1 MAEEENEF
9 EVVENEGAEPIEIED
24 ISVEGQVSH
33 YVLSRYR
40 RSKDARLHDENRW
53 LESYRN
59 YRGEYGPD
67 VVFED
72 NKSQVFIKITKTKV
86 LAACAQ
92 INEVLFGNMTF
103 PISVEATKLPEG
115 VSESVHFTP
124 GQPGQPPQPVTDEP
138 SPEDMRLKPG
148 ETTEQYK
155 VRLGGLKKKLAPIEG
170 DLKEGPGTGPND
182 ITFHPAA
189 VSAKKMEK
197 KIQDQ
202 LEESDASKELRY
214 GSFECALFGTMVMK
228 GPFAVDKEYANWDE
242 EGNYNPTVKLV
253 PQTSYVSIWNFYPD
267 PDGRNVKDSEYTVE
281 RHRLSRSQIR
291 SLKRRPYFDEDA
303 IEEAVEYGENY
314 QEEWWERELEEK
326 NNDPVT
332 ERFEVLEFW
341 GFIDSELVKDFGVS
355 IPESLR
361 DKDQLSVNIWV
372 CNGKILRFVLN
383 PFKPEYIPYYAVP
396 YEVNPYSFF
405 GIGVAENMDDT
416 QDLMNTFMRLSVD
429 NAALSGNLVF
439 EVDEDA
445 LAPGENL
452 EFYPGK
458 VLRRQSGAPGQAL
471 FSHQFQNI
479 SAQNMQMFDVAR
491 RLSDEATGL
500 PSFSHGQ
507 TGVQGIGRTAS
518 GISMLMS
525 AANGSIRQVVKNF
538 DDYLLGPIG
547 KAFFHFNMQFDFDP
561 EIRGDLEVKARGTE
575 SLMANEVR
583 SQRLMQFLQVVGS
596 NPMLAPFGKM
606 EYIIR
611 EIAKSMDLD
620 PEKVTNSLADAA
632 IQAQLTQAMMPQDT
646 SMQGGQGQ
654 GNMSVQD
661 TSGGGG
667 SMMGVGTAP
676 APGTQGFSGNEQG

>member
-1 MAEEENEF
+1 MEDEEQEILQ
-9 EVVENEGAEPIEIED
+9 NEGAEPIEIDD
-24 ISVEGQVSH
+24 IGVEGQVEH
-33 YVLSRYR
+33 YVQSRYR
-40 RSKDARLHDENRW
+40 RSKDARLTDENRW
-53 LESYRN
+53 LTSYRN

-67 VVFED
+67 VVFDE
-72 NKSQVFIKITKTKV
+72 NKSEVFIKITKTKV
-86 LAACAQ
+86 LAATSQ
-92 INEVLFGNMTF
+92 INEVLFGNMSF

-115 VSESVHFTP
+115 VSETVHFTP
-124 GQPGQPPQPVTDEP
+124 GQPGQPPKPVTDQP
-138 SPEDMRLKPG
+138 NPDDMKLKPG

-170 DLKEGPGTGPND
+170 QLKEGPGTTPTD

-228 GPFAVDKEYANWDE
+228 GPFAIDKEYANWDE

-267 PDGRNVKDSEYTVE
+267 PDGRNMKDAEYVVE
-281 RHRLSRSQIR
+281 RHRLSKSQMR
-291 SLKRRPYFDEDA
+291 SLKRRPYFDADA
-303 IEEAVEYGENY
+303 IDEAILYGENY
-314 QEEWWERELEEK
+314 EEEWWERELEEK

-341 GFIDSELVKDFGVS
+341 GFVDSDLVKEFGVS

-361 DKDQLSVNIWV
+361 DKDQLSANIWV
-372 CNGKILRFVLN
+372 CNGKVLRFVLN
-383 PFKPEYIPYYAVP
+383 PFKPEYLPYYAVP

-405 GIGVAENMDDT
+405 GIGVAENMEDT
-416 QDLMNTFMRLSVD
+416 QDLMNVFMRLSVD

-620 PEKVTNSLADAA
+620 PEKVVNSLADAA
-632 IQAQLTQAMMPQDT
+632 IQAQLTQAMMPQGT